1 MSDFGFLSPARLAI
15 LILPIALTLGYLVLQ
30 ARRRRY
36 AVRFTTVEML
46 DEVAPDRP
54 GWRRHLT
61 ALGLIMATVVAT
73 MAFARPVIAGESVE
87 STRLVVLAIDTSI
100 SMEADDVSPSRI
112 DAARESAGAFLD
124 SVPEGVAVGVVGFDG
139 VARNLISPTT
149 RIDSV
154 RRVIEGSID
163 HSGLGEGTAI
173 GEAVFL
179 GIEAI
184 EASGEET
191 GNETGDERAPDG
203 QAVGTIVVLS
213 DGETTMGRSND
224 EAAEAARSAG
234 IAVHTIAFGTDA
246 GTIQDPFEGE
256 VPVPVNEE
264 ALAKLARQTD
274 GKAMTAAS
282 VEQLSQV
289 YEDLGESVTVEKE
302 QVEIGDWFAGAALG
316 ILCLAGLGSLVWFGR
331 LP

>member
-1 MSDFGFLSPARLAI
+1 MTDFGFLSPGRLAI
-15 LILPIALTLGYLVLQ
+15 LILPAALAVGYLVLQ

-46 DEVAPDRP
+46 DQVAPDRP
-54 GWRRHLT
+54 GWRRHLP
-61 ALGLIMATVVAT
+61 AVGLIIAAVVAT
-73 MAFARPVIAGESVE
+73 MAFARPVVAGETRE
-87 STRLVVLAIDTSI
+87 SSRLVVLAIDTSI
-100 SMEADDVSPSRI
+100 SMEAGDVSPSRV
-112 DAARESAGAFLD
+112 DAAREAAGAFLD
-124 SVPEGVAVGVVGFDG
+124 SVPEGVAIGVVGFDG

-149 RIDSV
+149 RIEAV
-154 RRVIEGSID
+154 RGVIDGSIN

-184 EASGEET
+184 EASGVET
-191 GNETGDERAPDG
+191 EDDSATSDE
-203 QAVGTIVVLS
+203 AVGTIVVLS

-224 EAAEAARSAG
+224 EAATAARSAG
-234 IAVHTIAFGTDA
+234 IPVHTIAFGTDA
-246 GTIQDPFEGE
+246 GTIMDPFEGE

-264 ALAKLARQTD
+264 ALAELARQTD
-274 GKAMTAAS
+274 GRALSAAS

-289 YEDLGESVTVEKE
+289 YEDLGRSVTVEKE

-316 ILCLAGLGSLVWFGR
+316 LLCLAGVGSLVWFGR

>member
-1 MSDFGFLSPARLAI
+1 MTDFGFLSPGRLAI
-15 LILPIALTLGYLVLQ
+15 LILPAALAVGYLVLQ

-46 DEVAPDRP
+46 DQVAPDRP
-54 GWRRHLT
+54 GWRRHLP
-61 ALGLIMATVVAT
+61 AVGLIIAAIVAT
-73 MAFARPVIAGESVE
+73 MAFARPVVAGEARE
-87 STRLVVLAIDTSI
+87 SSRLVVLAIDTSI
-100 SMEADDVSPSRI
+100 SMEADDVSPSRV
-112 DAARESAGAFLD
+112 DAAREAAGAFLD
-124 SVPEGVAVGVVGFDG
+124 SVPEGVAIGVVGFDG

-149 RIDSV
+149 RIEAV
-154 RRVIEGSID
+154 RRVIHGSIN

-184 EASGEET
+184 EASGAESEDDSAT
-191 GNETGDERAPDG
+191 SNE
-203 QAVGTIVVLS
+203 AVGTIVVLS

-224 EAAEAARSAG
+224 EAATAARSAG
-234 IAVHTIAFGTDA
+234 IPVHTIAFGTDA
-246 GTIQDPFEGE
+246 GTIMDPFEGE

-264 ALAKLARQTD
+264 ALAELARQTE
-274 GKAMTAAS
+274 GKALSAAS

-289 YEDLGESVTVEKE
+289 YEDLGRSVTVEKE
-302 QVEIGDWFAGAALG
+302 QVEIGDWFAGAALAL
-316 ILCLAGLGSLVWFGR
+316 LCLAGVGSLVWFGR